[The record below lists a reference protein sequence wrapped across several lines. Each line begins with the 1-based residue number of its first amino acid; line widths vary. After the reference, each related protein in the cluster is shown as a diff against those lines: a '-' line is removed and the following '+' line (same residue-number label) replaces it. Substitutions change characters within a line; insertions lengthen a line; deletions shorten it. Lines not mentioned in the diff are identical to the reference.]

1 LNLHRKCTALDTEM
15 VGKKRGKMASVTPSY
30 DRDGEHIGWQ
40 VAVRKRGFP
49 AQYKTFRT
57 KAEAMG
63 WAAVTESEMVRGVFV
78 QRTESEQTTLNNLLD
93 RYSKEVLPTL
103 KGGYREQSR
112 IKALQAGLGAYSLA
126 SLNSSLIAKYRDSR
140 LSTISEKTGRLVS
153 AQTVKHELGLLQ
165 RAMKMAVME

>member
-1 LNLHRKCTALDTEM
+1 
-15 VGKKRGKMASVTPSY
+15 
-30 DRDGEHIGWQ
+30 
-40 VAVRKRGFP
+40 
-49 AQYKTFRT
+49 
-57 KAEAMG
+57 
-63 WAAVTESEMVRGVFV
+63 MVRGVFV